1 MQDTSRTWVAAGG
14 NVAGQVRIEK
24 SECRSRVLSKA
35 EVARSREQ
43 SRGLRSR
50 SSAAGGQRR
59 GDCAWGR
66 GGRAGCARSPW
77 LAPAH
82 GFGSL
87 RVGTRPDSCWT
98 PASHGSSPTAG
109 NRRPR
114 RPRGTWGHRVPH
126 SDRPGRGGKWAWA
139 VGTRA
144 GSRAR
149 LGQNRQEGR
158 AQGTSRAPHS
168 VRGGRATKIRN
179 SANFCECGLKT
190 LRPGV
195 RDAETSHWTCLQLT
209 PGPPEHCG
217 SEASGGLASQ
227 EELKVNHL

>member
-1 MQDTSRTWVAAGG
+1 MGTWWASWLRSVPWACAGSRLRQPEGGDTSGL
-14 NVAGQVRIEK
+14 
-24 SECRSRVLSKA
+24 VLD
-35 EVARSREQ
+35 ARQPR
-43 SRGLRSR
+43 LFP
-50 SSAAGGQRR
+50 
-59 GDCAWGR
+59 DGR
-66 GGRAGCARSPW
+66 Q
-77 LAPAH
+77 
-82 GFGSL
+82 
-87 RVGTRPDSCWT
+87 
-98 PASHGSSPTAG
+98 
-109 NRRPR
+109 RRPR

-144 GSRAR
+144 GSRAH

-217 SEASGGLASQ
+217 SEASGGLASLTPRCPPAAEPWGQ
-227 EELKVNHL
+227 GRMSPLLPLAPEPERREPFRCEGGGHSACVGP

>member
-1 MQDTSRTWVAAGG
+1 MGGETSQPKHPARSLADPMQDTSRTWVAAGG

-66 GGRAGCARSPW
+66 GGRAGCARSPG

-98 PASHGSSPTAG
+98 PASHGFSPTAG
-109 NRRPR
+109 NGGPDVLGAHGATGFPTVTGPGGAGNGPGPWGPGQGAELIWGKTGRRAGLR
-114 RPRGTWGHRVPH
+114 APRGPLTLSGE
-126 SDRPGRGGKWAWA
+126 A
-139 VGTRA
+139 V
-144 GSRAR
+144 
-149 LGQNRQEGR
+149 L
-158 AQGTSRAPHS
+158 P
-168 VRGGRATKIRN
+168 K
-179 SANFCECGLKT
+179 
-190 LRPGV
+190 
-195 RDAETSHWTCLQLT
+195 
-209 PGPPEHCG
+209 
-217 SEASGGLASQ
+217 
-227 EELKVNHL
+227 